1 MIVIFM
7 GLGGAKR
14 WGGRKVLGHNMDSAS
29 HKKGEPIFMGE
40 IDPSRHHVNIRSEI

>member
-14 WGGRKVLGHNMDSAS
+14 WGGRKVLSHNMDSAS
-29 HKKGEPIFMGE
+29 HKKGGPIFMGE